1 MIVCVNKIDEK
12 TVNYAESRYQEIKKE
27 VSDFLKKVGY
37 KP

>member
-1 MIVCVNKIDEK
+1 MDDKSI
-12 TVNYAESRYQEIKKE
+12 NYSEERYMEIKKE